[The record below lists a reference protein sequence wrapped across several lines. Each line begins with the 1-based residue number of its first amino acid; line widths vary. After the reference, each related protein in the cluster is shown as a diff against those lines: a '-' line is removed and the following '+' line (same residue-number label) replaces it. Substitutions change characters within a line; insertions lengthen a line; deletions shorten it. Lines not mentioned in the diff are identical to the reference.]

1 MKQRNN
7 RSTMLYFAVAGAVL
21 TAYAAIRAAPFF
33 DRGIIWILTNLDAVL
48 FSGRM
53 VITDETVKLVLGA
66 EMIYSLS
73 VLYYM
78 SSRKNRRRGEEYGSA
93 KWGDARVLNKK
104 YSQDMEHDR
113 ILTANC
119 RIGYD
124 STKHE
129 RNLFTCV
136 VGGSGAKKTRGYVI
150 PNILQMSGSMV
161 ILDPKG
167 ENVRATGRVL
177 EDNGYDVKVLDLIHM
192 EKSFRYNPFHYIRC
206 ENDIQRVATILFNS
220 TGTKDAKPNDPYWEN
235 AASEI
240 LVFFMMYLWYEAPE
254 EEQNFGMVM
263 DMVRLLGSGEDE
275 NEKNKK
281 NKKTGPIELLYKELK
296 CMNPEHPALRYYEDF
311 VGVPNKTLQTIKSTL
326 TGKLNK
332 FNLNEVISLTY
343 TDELDIDSLGRKKTA
358 IFCVIPDMDTSFNFL
373 VSIFYMQAFQ
383 RLAYIADNEYHGPL
397 PVNVHFLMDEF
408 ANVALPNDFE
418 KVQST
423 IRSRGVSMSI
433 ILQNYSQIKALFEK
447 QYESILGNC
456 DTLIYLGGNEQSSH
470 EYISKLLDKETLDT
484 NTYGKSHGMHGNFST
499 NDQQAG
505 RELLTPGEIRMLDND
520 YCIMLIRGERPVLDR
535 KYDLLSHPLIG
546 KTCLAKKNKAKPYTY
561 GESEKK
567 ETTFELLGYMDVSD
581 VPGDERVKALEG
593 DYEVITEE
601 TMLE

>member
-1 MKQRNN
+1 MQRKQSRN
-7 RSTMLYFAVAGAVL
+7 SLIYFALIGAGLVG
-21 TAYAAIRAAPFF
+21 YAAIRAAPYW
-33 DRGIIWILTNLDAVL
+33 DKGIIYIMSN
-48 FSGRM
+48 F
-53 VITDETVKLVLGA
+53 ETVFFGREIVFTDNSFKFIFIA
-66 EMIYSLS
+66 ELIYALS
-73 VLYYM
+73 VIYYV

-93 KWGDARVLNKK
+93 KWGDVKK
-104 YSQDMEHDR
+104 LCRKYAQSKKHDR
-113 ILTANC
+113 ILSQNC
-119 RIGYD
+119 RIGYN
-124 STKHE
+124 SMKHQ

-167 ENVRATGRVL
+167 ENVRATGGIL
-177 EDNGYDVKVLDLIHM
+177 EKNGYDVKVLDLIHM
-192 EKSFRYNPFHYIRC
+192 EKSFRYNPFRYIHC

-220 TGTKDAKPNDPYWEN
+220 TGTQDSKPNDPYWEN

-240 LVFFMMYLWYEAPE
+240 LIFFMMYLWYEAPE

-263 DMVRLLGSGEDE
+263 DMVRLLSNNDDEDG
-275 NEKNKK
+275 KDKK
-281 NKKTGPIELLYKELK
+281 KRISPIELLYLDLK
-296 CMNPEHPALRYYEDF
+296 SRCPEHPALRYYEDF

-343 TDELDIDSLGRKKTA
+343 TDELDIDSLGRQKTA
-358 IFCVIPDMDTSFNFL
+358 IFCVIPDMDTSFNFI

-383 RLAYIADNEYHGPL
+383 RLAYIADNEYQGPL
-397 PVNVHFLMDEF
+397 PVNVHFIMDEF

-484 NTYGKSHGMHGNFST
+484 NTYGKSRGVHGNFST
-499 NDQQAG
+499 NDQQVG

-520 YCIMLIRGERPVLDR
+520 FCILLIRGERPVFDR
-535 KYDLLSHPLIG
+535 KYELFSHPLIG
-546 KTCLAKKNKAKPYTY
+546 ETCLAKDNKAEPYAY
-561 GESEKK
+561 GGNGEIDTSFKLVGFMEP
-567 ETTFELLGYMDVSD
+567 FD
-581 VPGDERVKALEG
+581 VPQEERVKVIDG
-593 DYEVITEE
+593 DFEIITEE
-601 TMLE
+601 TE